1 MLFYIFRHG
10 ETEGNVKNLV
20 QGAGLDLP
28 LNENGKD
35 QASVLGQTLAVL
47 KFPVIYSSQM
57 IRAIETAEIVA
68 SYVGAEVES
77 VSGLEEVHFGEAEGM
92 LSEEA
97 HAKYGDLFEI
107 INDEGHPQYFD
118 AKLPGGESIRE
129 SINRSVKAL
138 EKIKS
143 KAEGNRV
150 AVATHGALMHNIYQH
165 YFGLRR
171 RFANCE
177 YFVIDI

>member
-28 LNENGKD
+28 LNEKGKD
-35 QASVLGQTLAVL
+35 QAAVLGQTLAVL

-97 HAKYGDLFEI
+97 CQI
-107 INDEGHPQYFD
+107 W
-118 AKLPGGESIRE
+118 
-129 SINRSVKAL
+129 
-138 EKIKS
+138 
-143 KAEGNRV
+143 
-150 AVATHGALMHNIYQH
+150 
-165 YFGLRR
+165 
-171 RFANCE
+171 RF
-177 YFVIDI
+177 V

>member
-35 QASVLGQTLAVL
+35 QAAVLGQTLAVL
-47 KFPVIYSSQM
+47 KFPV
-57 IRAIETAEIVA
+57 
-68 SYVGAEVES
+68 
-77 VSGLEEVHFGEAEGM
+77 
-92 LSEEA
+92 
-97 HAKYGDLFEI
+97 
-107 INDEGHPQYFD
+107 
-118 AKLPGGESIRE
+118 SIRE